1 MEVRVLFFGMLKDFA
16 GRASE
21 HLSLPENA
29 TLEDLLGH
37 YREGNSRLKEAL
49 SSIAISVNQEYAS
62 PSTKLVN
69 GDEVALLP
77 PVSGGSTHPSLDK
90 TNLTPHAAITRGEIQ
105 TQQAVEEIKHP
116 SDGAVAVFEG
126 IVRNQSRGRRTLY
139 LDYEA
144 YEEMALKQMQALAEK
159 AIKDFKIRDAKLIH
173 RLGPLQIGETS
184 VLIVVASEHRGAAFD
199 ACRWLID
206 TLKRTVPIW
215 KKEYFEDG
223 AVWAAGEPFPAEIRG
238 AEGSH

>member
-21 HLSLPENA
+21 HLTLPENA

-49 SSIAISVNQEYAS
+49 SSIAISVNQEYA
-62 PSTKLVN
+62 PHSTKLAN

-77 PVSGGSTHPSLDK
+77 PVSGGSTPVPISLLARA
-90 TNLTPHAAITRGEIQ
+90 TITRERIPTHQ
-105 TQQAVEEIKHP
+105 LVEEIKHP

-126 IVRNQSRGRRTLY
+126 IVRNQSRGRSTLY
-139 LDYEA
+139 LHYEA
-144 YEEMALKQMQALAEK
+144 YEEMALKQMEALAHQALE
-159 AIKDFKIRDAKLIH
+159 DFKIRDAKLIH
-173 RLGPLQIGETS
+173 RLGRLQIGETS
-184 VLIVVASEHRGAAFD
+184 VLIVVASEHRGPAFD

>member
-16 GRASE
+16 GRESD
-21 HLSLPENA
+21 HLSLPEDA

-37 YREGNSRLKEAL
+37 YREENPRLKRAL
-49 SSIAISVNQEYAS
+49 SSIAISVNQEYA
-62 PSTKLVN
+62 PRSTKLAN

-77 PVSGGSTHPSLDK
+77 PVSGGSAHTSLNK
-90 TNLTPHAAITRGEIQ
+90 TSLTPHAAITREEIHA
-105 TQQAVEEIKHP
+105 QQVVEDIKHP

-144 YEEMALKQMQALAEK
+144 YEEMALKQMEALAQQ
-159 AIKDFKIRDAKLIH
+159 AIKDFKIRDVKLIH
-173 RLGPLQIGETS
+173 RLGRLEIGETS
-184 VLIVVASEHRGAAFD
+184 VLIVVASEHRGPAFD
-199 ACRWLID
+199 AGRWLID
-206 TLKRTVPIW
+206 TLKCTVPIW

-223 AVWAAGEPFPAEIRG
+223 AVWAAGESFPAEI
-238 AEGSH
+238 

>member
-1 MEVRVLFFGMLKDFA
+1 MEVRVLFFGMLRDFA
-16 GRASE
+16 GGESE

-29 TLEDLLGH
+29 TLEDLLAH
-37 YREGNSRLKEAL
+37 YGEENPRLKDIL
-49 SSIAISVNQEYAS
+49 SSIAISVNQEYAH
-62 PSTKLVN
+62 PSTQLAN

-77 PVSGGSTHPSLDK
+77 PVSGGSAPVPPSL
-90 TNLTPHAAITRGEIQ
+90 LTSHAAITRERVSTRQIID
-105 TQQAVEEIKHP
+105 EIKHP
-116 SDGAVAVFEG
+116 SDGAIAVFEG

-144 YEEMALKQMQALAEK
+144 YEEMALKQMEALAQQAL
-159 AIKDFKIRDAKLIH
+159 KDFEIRDAKLIH
-173 RLGPLQIGETS
+173 RLGRLEIGETS
-184 VLIVVASEHRGAAFD
+184 VLIVVASEHRAAAFD

-223 AVWAAGEPFPAEIRG
+223 AVWAAGECFPAEIRG